1 MSGVSGKINLG
12 ISFSPKARLEWLT
25 RLEIKVWGLSWWR
38 NKQTITFLVCRL
50 PSYCSGS
57 GLEVRTG
64 QRYKVPVLRYRTP
77 CGSNTNIWTNDKC
90 KGWAW
95 ASPEV
100 QLAFIDLY
108 GEIRESR
115 VYICPVLA
123 TSPECPGFPGVPL
136 LLRPLLGGKVWFIMC
151 SFTHSIHF
159 LSYLVSSK
167 PNISISSSWFRPE
180 KMSMRAPVKSPYNTK
195 MVTLVFGSFRY
206 FSLCYYNY
214 YFDFYIYSDA
224 SSPQI
229 FNIMLEAVVYNL
241 GDLMYLSR
249 L

>member
-1 MSGVSGKINLG
+1 MSITIILLWV
-12 ISFSPKARLEWLT
+12 RT
-25 RLEIKVWGLSWWR
+25 RS
-38 NKQTITFLVCRL
+38 
-50 PSYCSGS
+50 
-57 GLEVRTG
+57 TG

-151 SFTHSIHF
+151 SFTQSIHF

-180 KMSMRAPVKSPYNTK
+180 KMSMRAPVKYPYTK
-195 MVTLVFGSFRY
+195 MVTVDIIQS
-206 FSLCYYNY
+206 NNQN
-214 YFDFYIYSDA
+214 
-224 SSPQI
+224 QI
-229 FNIMLEAVVYNL
+229 FQ
-241 GDLMYLSR
+241 YLLLISTPHNQISPE
-249 L
+249 